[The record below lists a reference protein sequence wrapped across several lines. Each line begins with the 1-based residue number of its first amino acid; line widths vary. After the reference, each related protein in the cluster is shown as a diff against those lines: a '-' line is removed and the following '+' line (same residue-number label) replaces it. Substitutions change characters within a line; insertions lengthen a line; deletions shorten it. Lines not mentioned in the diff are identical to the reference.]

1 MCGRFSLEIDMVK
14 MKSDRPLLVGGVAC
28 TEFETNEQHARELEA
43 AGRAVR
49 EPADP
54 GAVVDA
60 ASTDAP
66 PAVAAVP
73 AMTSESIA
81 APKPK
86 KVK

>member
-1 MCGRFSLEIDMVK
+1 MVK

-49 EPADP
+49 EPAHSA
-54 GAVVDA
+54 AVVDA
-60 ASTDAP
+60 ASTEAP
-66 PAVAAVP
+66 PVVAEP
-73 AMTSESIA
+73 ETPSDSIA

-86 KVK
+86 KAK

>member
-1 MCGRFSLEIDMVK
+1 MVK

-28 TEFETNEQHARELEA
+28 TEFETNEQHALELEA

-54 GAVVDA
+54 AAMVDA
-60 ASTDAP
+60 ADTEVP
-66 PAVAAVP
+66 PVVVAEP
-73 AMTSESIA
+73 ETTSDSIA

-86 KVK
+86 KAK

>member
-1 MCGRFSLEIDMVK
+1 MVK

-49 EPADP
+49 DPAP
-54 GAVVDA
+54 AAVVDA
-60 ASTDAP
+60 ADTKAP
-66 PAVAAVP
+66 PVVVAEP
-73 AMTSESIA
+73 ETTSDSIA

-86 KVK
+86 KAK

>member
-1 MCGRFSLEIDMVK
+1 MVK

-49 EPADP
+49 EAADP
-54 GAVVDA
+54 GAEERA
-60 ASTDAP
+60 ASTEVP
-66 PAVAAVP
+66 QTGAAVP
-73 AMTSESIA
+73 AMTSNSIA

-86 KVK
+86 KAK